1 MASTVLDS
9 KVFGPLFAT
18 DEMQKVFSDENLV
31 QKWLD
36 TEVALAVSEAKLGI
50 IPQKAADE
58 IKKKGKAELL
68 DIPSIG
74 EFYKSSITIVPLL
87 KAFKVVLEDNAGE
100 YVHWGATSQDIVDT
114 GLMLQIKEA
123 HAIILDKVR
132 KSELAARKLAEKYRD
147 TVMAGRT
154 HVQHALPITMGFKA
168 AVWAAEFGRHVERLK
183 ECEERLFIG
192 QFSGAV
198 GTLASLEKRG
208 LEVQALMMKEL
219 GLNQPVIAWHSARD
233 HIAEFINLLAL
244 IASTVAKISHEVLTL
259 QRTETAE
266 LEEPFFM
273 GKVGSSTMPHKR
285 NPQVCENVIALT
297 RSVRSIAPLAVESM
311 NCEHERDWSC
321 EIAEWE
327 FVPRACMLLDT
338 ALLKNLD
345 IMENMIVYPQHME
358 RNLHI
363 LKGLMLSES
372 VMMQLGEKLGRMSA
386 HEIVYETCMAAFEKD
401 QNMLDSLMNN
411 PKVNKF
417 FSKAEIENMLDP
429 KKYTGLAGEFVDRV
443 LQKKP
448 Q

>member
-50 IPQKAADE
+50 IPQKAAHE

-114 GLMLQIKEA
+114 GLILQIKEA